1 MINVTTYSPDG
12 RIQQLMTLLDEV
24 EADLN
29 GVWIEGHWDGDLYYI
44 LASKPTPRPDL
55 NLPTAKQLTTNED
68 WVVGT
73 LPEGTKVFIEGIL
86 VGETDETELT
96 LSFPLAQTYSIKFD
110 PPFPYKPK
118 EMEVVVNEANT

>member
-1 MINVTTYSPDG
+1 MIDVSNYSEDG
-12 RIQQLMTLLDEV
+12 RILQNMTLLNEE

-29 GVWIEGHWDGDLYYI
+29 GTWIEGHWDGREYYV
-44 LASKPTPRPDL
+44 LEGVAVGRPSTGLSGAHAVSVD
-55 NLPTAKQLTTNED
+55 TD

-96 LSFPLAQTYSIKFD
+96 LSFPLAQTYSVKFD
-110 PPFPYKPK
+110 PPFPYKPQ
-118 EMEVVVNEANT
+118 EMEVVVNEADT